1 MQCVCRHIHGYTCL
15 YLRVRVRIHHI
26 HSQVYT
32 HVCYAQVCL
41 TLCDPMDYGQP
52 DSSVHGIFQARI
64 LEWVAISYS
73 KGFSWPRDRTQVS
86 WVSHI
91 GRWFFTTA
99 PHTHMHVSL
108 DHSAW
113 SITSWTGDKTRTS
126 NICMPRQTLE
136 TNCVSL
142 HDTSCNAKWSYQ
154 HLMETVR
161 RLILRN
167 FLWAGDSK
175 LWCINSSHHCDF
187 RCLKCHCLSL

>member
-1 MQCVCRHIHGYTCL
+1 MHVDTYKDTHLYLHICVHIHNICS
-15 YLRVRVRIHHI
+15 H
-26 HSQVYT
+26 VYT
-32 HVCYAQVCL
+32 HVRCAQSCL
-41 TLCDPMDYGQP
+41 TLCDPMDYSQP

-73 KGFSWPRDRTQVS
+73 KGFSRPRDRTQVS
-86 WVSHI
+86 WVSPI
-91 GRWFFTTA
+91 ARWFFTAA
-99 PHTHMHVSL
+99 PHTHTRVNL

-126 NICMPRQTLE
+126 NICMPSQTLE

-154 HLMETVR
+154 HLLEAVR

-167 FLWAGDSK
+167 FLRAGDNK
-175 LWCINSSHHCDF
+175 LQCINSSHHCNF